1 MSARPGALVA
11 PPNGTAPAISISEK
25 WDHSVENGFRK
36 ASLGFACGLV
46 PCLLFARNMVARSA
60 IVLFGAGVGAGI
72 AYGEARYL
80 FDHDIVFDRRH
91 LVDVQIF
98 PAPKK

>member
-1 MSARPGALVA
+1 MSKVAA
-11 PPNGTAPAISISEK
+11 PPNGTPPPISVSEK

-36 ASLGFACGLV
+36 SSLGFACGLI
-46 PCLLFARNMVARSA
+46 PSLLFARNMVARSS
-60 IVLFGAGVGAGI
+60 IILFATGLGAGI

-91 LVDVQIF
+91 FVDVQLC
-98 PAPKK
+98 PPPKASN